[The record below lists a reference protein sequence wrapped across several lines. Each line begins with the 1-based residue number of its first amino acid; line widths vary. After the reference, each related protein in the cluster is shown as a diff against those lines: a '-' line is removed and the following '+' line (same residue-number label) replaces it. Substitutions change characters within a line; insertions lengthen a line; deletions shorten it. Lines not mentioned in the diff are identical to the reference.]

1 MEYINIGKIVNTH
14 GIKGEVRILS
24 NFKFKEKV
32 FIKDF
37 IIYIGKEK
45 HKEIITSYRPHKAF
59 DMITMEGITNINDVL
74 KYKGEYVYINKSDL
88 KLESNE
94 YLDEDLI
101 KFNVIMNKKIVGQV
115 KKIRKDTY
123 QKQLVVNKEGI
134 EVLVPL
140 VYGIIKNIN
149 LKEQTIELENI
160 EGLID

>member
-45 HKEIITSYRPHKAF
+45 NKEIITSYRHHKMF

-74 KYKGEYVYINKSDL
+74 KYKGEYVYIIKSDL
-88 KLESNE
+88 KLECDE

-101 KFNVIMNKKIVGQV
+101 NFNVIMNKKIIGKVTN
-115 KKIRKDTY
+115 IRKDTY